1 MKDAKALGIIQ
12 GAVSDDIFPRIL
24 NEETSEDAWDI
35 LHQEFHGDKQVRSIK
50 LQGLRRDFKYT
61 RMRDDETLPVYLTS
75 LLELVN
81 QMKGYEEELP
91 RARLVHKLLIS
102 LTKEFDL
109 VCYVIKQTKDI
120 ETIEVQEVIA
130 ALRGFAQL
138 LDRHAES
145 TTERA
150 FSSMNVNPKELSQ
163 IQTRTGNRRERDG
176 ILSLRTLSIKVE
188 KMIKRENLI
197 RLRENAN
204 IVINYTMVS
213 VGLKGSQNVM
223 VAIDLATSS
232 RIVINQTRLE
242 SLVKMGTRDLV
253 QSIGKGTLVIE
264 MKGVPR
270 YIKEVMIVPR
280 LYENL
285 LSVGQMVEHGYW
297 LVFSYCMVDIYGDRQ
312 MEDMIASIPM
322 KGNKCF
328 PLGLE
333 YVNPLMANKATVEE
347 SSWVWHRRYGHLNYI
362 SLMPL
367 QEKEMVQGLP
377 RLQVTEYVCS

>member
-1 MKDAKALGIIQ
+1 
-12 GAVSDDIFPRIL
+12 
-24 NEETSEDAWDI
+24 
-35 LHQEFHGDKQVRSIK
+35 
-50 LQGLRRDFKYT
+50 
-61 RMRDDETLPVYLTS
+61 MRDDETLPVYLTS

-150 FSSMNVNPKELSQ
+150 FSSMNVNPKGTQSNPNKNWKSKGKRWDPKPPNSVNQGGKNDQERKFDQAKGKCKHCDKLHY
-163 IQTRTGNRRERDG
+163 GDCWFKGKPKCHGCNRFG
-176 ILSLRTLSIKVE
+176 HFIKDCDQPNKAGKLV
-188 KMIKRENLI
+188 NF
-197 RLRENAN
+197 AN
-204 IVINYTMVS
+204 
-213 VGLKGSQNVM
+213 QC
-223 VAIDLATSS
+223 
-232 RIVINQTRLE
+232 R
-242 SLVKMGTRDLV
+242 VKMGTRDLV
-253 QSIGKGTLVIE
+253 QSIGKG
-264 MKGVPR
+264 
-270 YIKEVMIVPR
+270 
-280 LYENL
+280 
-285 LSVGQMVEHGYW
+285 QMVEHGYW
-297 LVFSYCMVDIYGDRQ
+297 LVFSYYMVDIYGDRQ

-362 SLMPL
+362 RKGHREPFDK
-367 QEKEMVQGLP
+367 EKAWRASQAL
-377 RLQVTEYVCS
+377 